1 MNWLVAGWKP
11 KLRSN
16 RCILFARVIINST
29 WPNKAATC
37 NAPAQKLKRK
47 QFPKHSSI
55 YEWSKPPAPPPPCW
69 TFSRRSRV
77 NGFQPWFRLRRGAG
91 ASVILRLLHV
101 RECVAP
107 GSFSVRVAACDC
119 ACVCVCALYA
129 VGISSASAA
138 QLNLS
143 QRWVLM
149 SFSSVGVARLAR
161 LDVHFCDRFSLSQ
174 PNERLATDLNDS
186 FASVLPVRFRYRFNV
201 CRYCA
206 YGYYCQSGQT

>member
-1 MNWLVAGWKP
+1 M
-11 KLRSN
+11 
-16 RCILFARVIINST
+16 
-29 WPNKAATC
+29 
-37 NAPAQKLKRK
+37 
-47 QFPKHSSI
+47 
-55 YEWSKPPAPPPPCW
+55 
-69 TFSRRSRV
+69 
-77 NGFQPWFRLRRGAG
+77 
-91 ASVILRLLHV
+91 ILRLLHV

-206 YGYYCQSGQT
+206 YGYYCQSGQTWSLLMDFSLRQSALVDVVSIARRLDANRKTRID